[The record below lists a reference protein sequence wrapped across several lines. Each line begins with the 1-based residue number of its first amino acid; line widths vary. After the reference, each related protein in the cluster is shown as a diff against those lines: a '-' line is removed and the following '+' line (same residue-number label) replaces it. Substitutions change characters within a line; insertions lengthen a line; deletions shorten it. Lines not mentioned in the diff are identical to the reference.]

1 MLREIP
7 THLIGGPLGAGKTS
21 LIRSLLAQKPAG
33 ERWAVLVNEFGEIG
47 LDAALLATDVEG
59 VAIGEVAGGCL
70 CCVNGVP
77 FQVGLGRLLRR
88 ARPDRLFIEPSGLGH
103 PLALWKQLQAP
114 PWSGVLALQPL
125 VVVLDAA
132 ALASGQ
138 PLPEAQEQALEAA
151 GMLLLNK
158 SEALDATR
166 RSAAP
171 CARAC
176 RSCRCAGACAA
187 TWHCAICR
195 PALPGKVARRPGRPC
210 RTRLLSWE
218 RCCPPSDRC
227 APCASRTASWPS
239 AGGWRRRCVSIGSQW
254 TPG

>member
-47 LDAALLATDVEG
+47 LDAALLATDVDG

-158 SEALDATR
+158 SETLDATQ
-166 RSAAP
+166 
-171 CARAC
+171 
-176 RSCRCAGACAA
+176 RCAVRARLPVLPLRWSVRG
-187 TWHCAICR
+187 HL
-195 PALPGKVARRPGRPC
+195 ALR
-210 RTRLLSWE
+210 
-218 RCCPPSDRC
+218 D
-227 APCASRTASWPS
+227 
-239 AGGWRRRCVSIGSQW
+239 
-254 TPG
+254 

>member
-1 MLREIP
+1 MPRCWP
-7 THLIGGPLGAGKTS
+7 RTSRAWPSARWRAGAS
-21 LIRSLLAQKPAG
+21 AASMACRSRWARSLVASGTTGPVVHRTLRVGTSAG
-33 ERWAVLVNEFGEIG
+33 AVET
-47 LDAALLATDVEG
+47 AAG
-59 VAIGEVAGGCL
+59 
-70 CCVNGVP
+70 
-77 FQVGLGRLLRR
+77 
-88 ARPDRLFIEPSGLGH
+88 SS
-103 PLALWKQLQAP
+103 
-114 PWSGVLALQPL
+114 WSGVLALQPL

-158 SEALDATR
+158 SEALDATQ
-166 RSAAP
+166 
-171 CARAC
+171 
-176 RSCRCAGACAA
+176 RCAVRARLPVLPLRWSVRG
-187 TWHCAICR
+187 HL
-195 PALPGKVARRPGRPC
+195 ALRDLPTSVAGEGRRDDLGGPC